1 MFSVQKVIKSDQTC
15 RRLRSGVGDCA
26 GSVADYLGLEP
37 ALIAVVIGTLQSSGS
52 GGRKC
57 GSQMRLF
64 AAAIAEATIFILG
77 RCCVEYMV
85 LAIEAPMAAL
95 NQSGTAKDT
104 KTTGIHRPLPSISN
118 QFQANRSNRDQPR
131 PPCHHVAPCR
141 NMPDHH
147 HPP

>member
-1 MFSVQKVIKSDQTC
+1 VIRCVLPEHHLAWPTLTATGLSYNHNCISLTSKTENAAPKWQQKRK
-15 RRLRSGVGDCA
+15 RLN
-26 GSVADYLGLEP
+26 GL
-37 ALIAVVIGTLQSSGS
+37 
-52 GGRKC
+52 
-57 GSQMRLF
+57 GSQMWIQNALVCGSDGG
-64 AAAIAEATIFILG
+64 IDNFIRG
-77 RCCVEYMV
+77 RCCVEHLV
-85 LAIEAPMAAL
+85 HATEAPGAAFI
-95 NQSGTAKDT
+95 QSGIVKHT